1 VRSLEADLSTTLIN
15 EAAAAPT
22 DFMVILEALSSAPLA
37 AQLASEDPL
46 LAARLRGMKRKQEM
60 LEASGGALT
69 SEQVAEV
76 LGISRQAVDK
86 RRASNQLLALTQGRR
101 GYSYPNFQFDDG
113 KTVDGLEEVLGELS
127 ALDPWMQLAFFTS
140 ANERLGGS
148 APLEKLQKGHK
159 DEVKAVANG
168 FGEQGA
174 L

>member
-1 VRSLEADLSTTLIN
+1 
-15 EAAAAPT
+15 
-22 DFMVILEALSSAPLA
+22 
-37 AQLASEDPL
+37 
-46 LAARLRGMKRKQEM
+46 MKRKQEM